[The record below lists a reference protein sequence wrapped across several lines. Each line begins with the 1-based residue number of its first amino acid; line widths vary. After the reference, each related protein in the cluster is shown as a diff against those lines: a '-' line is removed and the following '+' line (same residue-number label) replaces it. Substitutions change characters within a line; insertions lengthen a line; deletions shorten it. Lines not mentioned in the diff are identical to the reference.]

1 MKATKETVLI
11 KNFSF
16 KYNEKTYHIKTFRRY
31 SNSEMLREIRENIK
45 ILSKELMLKI
55 MFLMLL
61 MFMAI
66 TVLSEV

>member
-1 MKATKETVLI
+1 
-11 KNFSF
+11 
-16 KYNEKTYHIKTFRRY
+16 
-31 SNSEMLREIRENIK
+31 MLREIRENIK